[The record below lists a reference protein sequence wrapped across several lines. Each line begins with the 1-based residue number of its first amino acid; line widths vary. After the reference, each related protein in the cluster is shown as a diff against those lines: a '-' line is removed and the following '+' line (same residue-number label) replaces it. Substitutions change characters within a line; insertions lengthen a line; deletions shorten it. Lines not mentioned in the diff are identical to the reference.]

1 MPTPGGLSYQDL
13 VELLA
18 GVAAKARIAGLAMV
32 ELVPE
37 RDFISLSSM
46 TAARVV
52 ATALGHMVGRS
63 AATKAP

>member
-1 MPTPGGLSYQDL
+1 

-37 RDFISLSSM
+37 RDFNNLSSM